1 MVAGV
6 FWIGWINGIF
16 LDQWDIYQATEKP
29 DNLFK
34 ASFTSIVQ
42 KAPDEV
48 LKIPYRYICT
58 ISVIWAI
65 LKIL

>member
-6 FWIGWINGIF
+6 FWIGFRWLRVKKYFIVN
-16 LDQWDIYQATEKP
+16 QWDIFSCFNVHQATKKP

-42 KAPDEV
+42 TAPDEV
-48 LKIPYRYICT
+48 LKIPYRY
-58 ISVIWAI
+58 V
-65 LKIL
+65 

>member
-6 FWIGWINGIF
+6 FWIGFRWLQVKEYFIVN
-16 LDQWDIYQATEKP
+16 QWDTEKP

-42 KAPDEV
+42 TAPDEV
-48 LKIPYRYICT
+48 
-58 ISVIWAI
+58 
-65 LKIL
+65 